1 MIRLPPRSTRTDT
14 LFPYTTL
21 FRSRLCPA
29 KNQEKLLRIRKGQM
43 IPRPGLVRAVRR
55 TRGMA
60 PGGLSAG
67 PAEAPG
73 FARLEARHRIHLFRQ
88 PLDDREIGSVVTV
101 AMIGKRLKRPHH
113 GFDLG
118 HFLLESV
125 DMRWEERRVGKGCV
139 SMCRC
144 GWLGFF

>member
-1 MIRLPPRSTRTDT
+1 
-14 LFPYTTL
+14 
-21 FRSRLCPA
+21 
-29 KNQEKLLRIRKGQM
+29 M

-73 FARLEARHRIHLFRQ
+73 FARLEARHRIPLFRQ
-88 PLDDREIGSVVTV
+88 PLDDRAIGPVVTV

-113 GFDLG
+113 GFALG
-118 HFLLESV
+118 PFFLAPLDIFAPDRLYVGHVPPSV
-125 DMRWEERRVGKGCV
+125 GPAAPQPA
-139 SMCRC
+139 
-144 GWLGFF
+144 